1 MPKANIFGVV
11 SLFAIIGETELI
23 CAMTP
28 DLLLLLLLLLL
39 SHGEHRGSNDSTAG
53 RRRGQRSTG

>member
-28 DLLLLLLLLLL
+28 DLLLLLLLLSL
-39 SHGEHRGSNDSTAG
+39 GEHRGSNDSTAG

>member
-11 SLFAIIGETELI
+11 SLFAIISETELI

-28 DLLLLLLLLLL
+28 DLLLSL
-39 SHGEHRGSNDSTAG
+39 GEHRGSNDSTAG

>member
-28 DLLLLLLLLLL
+28 DLLLLLLSL
-39 SHGEHRGSNDSTAG
+39 GEHRGSNDSTAG